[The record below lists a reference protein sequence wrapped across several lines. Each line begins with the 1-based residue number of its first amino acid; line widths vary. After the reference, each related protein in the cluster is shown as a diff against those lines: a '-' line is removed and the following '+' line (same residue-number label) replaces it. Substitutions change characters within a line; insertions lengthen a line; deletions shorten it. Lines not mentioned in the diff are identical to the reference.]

1 MEKNEFDVVVVGGGA
16 AGLAAALQLGRAR
29 RSVVVADA
37 GEPRNAPAA
46 HMHGYLGHDGRP
58 PQDFLAIARD
68 EARRYGAEIVSGAVT
83 RVTRRAD
90 TGGDDPRFVVELADG
105 TTTNTG
111 RVVLLATGLVDELPD
126 IPGVAEQWGRG
137 VLHCPYCHGWEVRDH
152 RIVVIATSI
161 MATHQALL
169 FRQLSEL
176 VTVVVHEP
184 GIVSEDDQTKLRARG
199 VHLEAGPVAEV
210 VADDTDAVAGVR
222 MADGRTL
229 DADAVVVG
237 PRFVARTE
245 LLDGL
250 GLVPVPAPMGRGE
263 RIDADIRGATSVPGV
278 YAAGN
283 AVDPSH
289 QVLHAAADGS
299 RVAQFINADLVERDI
314 TASRAAATA

>member
-1 MEKNEFDVVVVGGGA
+1 MENEFDVIVVGGGA

-29 RSVVVADA
+29 RSVAVVDA
-37 GEPRNAPAA
+37 GEPRNAPAS

-58 PQDFLAIARD
+58 PQEFLAIARE

-83 RVTRRAD
+83 RVTPRD
-90 TGGDDPRFVVELADG
+90 IGEHDPRFVVELADG
-105 TTTNTG
+105 TTRITG
-111 RVVLLATGLVDELPD
+111 RAVLLATGLVDELPD
-126 IPGVAEQWGRG
+126 IPGVAEQWGSG
-137 VLHCPYCHGWEVRDH
+137 VLHCPYCHGWEVRDR
-152 RIVVIATSI
+152 RIVVLATSV

-184 GIVSEDDQTKLRARG
+184 GIVTEDDDAKLRARG
-199 VHLEAGPVAEV
+199 VHIEVGPVAEV
-210 VADDTDAVAGVR
+210 VADDTGTVTGVR
-222 MADGRTL
+222 LADGRTV

-245 LLDGL
+245 LLDGI
-250 GLVPVPAPMGRGE
+250 GLVAVPAPMGRGE
-263 RIDADIRGATSVPGV
+263 RIDADVRGATSVAGV

-283 AVDPSH
+283 AVDVSQ

-299 RVAQFINADLVERDI
+299 RVAQFINADLVERDV
-314 TASRAAATA
+314 AAALAVAVA